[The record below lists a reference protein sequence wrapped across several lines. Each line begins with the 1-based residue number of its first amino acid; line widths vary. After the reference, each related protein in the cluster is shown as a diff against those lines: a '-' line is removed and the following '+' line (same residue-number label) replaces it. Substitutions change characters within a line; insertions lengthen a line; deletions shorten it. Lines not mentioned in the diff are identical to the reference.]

1 MKNKKNVESAVVVIF
16 GAGGDLTWRKLVPA
30 FFSQYIAGN
39 LPDKF
44 RILGADLKDM
54 EAEEFRKNLWNRL
67 KEHSRRGSDNKEAWE
82 TFSAN
87 LFYDK
92 MDFKNKDAYS
102 GLGDHL
108 DSLDKEWDT
117 KAVRVFY
124 LAVPPALIEPI
135 VQGLDKARLQREQE
149 RTRIVVEKPFGH
161 DLQSAKD
168 LNSLLKNTFQE
179 SQIYRI
185 DHYLGKETVQNI
197 LAFRFSNPLFEP
209 IWDRRYV
216 DHVNI
221 TVAETLGVEHRGAY
235 YEKAGALRDMVQN
248 HLIQLLCSIAMEPP
262 VSFDADEIRN
272 KKLDLLRSIRK
283 IPHHKVQE
291 FAARGQYDEGWIAS
305 EKVPPYRE
313 EPDVSPDSN
322 RETFAAL
329 KLFVDNWRWQDVPFY
344 LRSGKRL
351 AAHVSEISIC
361 FRAVPHQSFPTEA
374 ALDQQPSR
382 ITVCIQPYEG
392 IVIKFQAKLPGP
404 AMRLKTV
411 DMHFNYQ
418 DVFQA
423 PSPDAYETLLVDILE
438 GDATLFMRAD
448 QVEMAWSVIT
458 PVLEMWEANEPSHF
472 PNYAAGTWGPEDAE
486 VLIAKDG
493 RTWFSPTILKV
504 DTE

>member
-1 MKNKKNVESAVVVIF
+1 MKINKNIESAVVVIF
-16 GAGGDLTWRKLVPA
+16 GAGGDLTWRKLIPA
-30 FFSQYIAGN
+30 LFSQYLAGN
-39 LPDKF
+39 LPEKF
-44 RILGADLKDM
+44 RVMGVDRKELRL
-54 EAEEFRKNLWNRL
+54 EEFRKPKWDNSR
-67 KEHSRRGSDNKEAWE
+67 KSSRRGSGDKAAWE
-82 TFSAN
+82 TFAAN

-92 MDFKNKDAYS
+92 MDFKN
-102 GLGDHL
+102 L
-108 DSLDKEWDT
+108 DDYPELAERLNSLDKEWDS

-124 LAVPPALIEPI
+124 LAVPPALIEPL
-135 VQGLDKARLQREQE
+135 VQGLDKAHLYRDHE

-161 DLQSAKD
+161 NLQSARD
-168 LNSLLKNTFQE
+168 LNSLLTKTFRE

-235 YEKAGALRDMVQN
+235 YEEAGALRDMVQN
-248 HLIQLLCSIAMEPP
+248 HLIQLLCLVAMEPP

-272 KKLDLLRSIRK
+272 KKLDVLRSIRP
-283 IPHHKVQE
+283 ISYHQVHE
-291 FAARGQYDEGWIAS
+291 FAARGQYGEGWIES
-305 EKVPPYRE
+305 KKVPAYRD
-313 EPDVSPDSN
+313 EPQVAPDST

-351 AAHVSEISIC
+351 GAHVSEISIR
-361 FRAVPHQSFPTEA
+361 FRAAPHQSFPTDA
-374 ALDQQPSR
+374 SLDQQPAR
-382 ITVCIQPYEG
+382 IIACLQPYEG

-411 DMHFNYQ
+411 DMHFSYREA
-418 DVFQA
+418 FQT
-423 PSPDAYETLLVDILE
+423 PSPDAYETLLLDVLE
-438 GDATLFMRAD
+438 GEATLFMRAD
-448 QVEMAWSVIT
+448 QVEMAWSLIT
-458 PVLEMWEANEPSHF
+458 PILEAWEMNEPSHF
-472 PNYAAGTWGPEDAE
+472 PNYASGTWGPEEAE

-504 DTE
+504 ETE